1 MDEINLVTITFHEG
15 TLVVNG
21 LSQDLTQSLPFL
33 LPDPRTKN
41 FRCEAIYY
49 RALIQGLVS
58 LKIVFKDSAKLY
70 QNQEWVTKD
79 VRQPFSY
86 QLEALESWWSKK
98 SRGVVVLPTGTGK
111 TFLAVLAIIR
121 M

>member
-70 QNQEWVTKD
+70 KNQEWVTKD
-79 VRQPFSY
+79 VRQPFPY
-86 QLEALESWWSKK
+86 QLEALESWWSKNPEAL
-98 SRGVVVLPTGTGK
+98 SFCLLAQGK
-111 TFLAVLAIIR
+111 HSLQF
-121 M
+121 